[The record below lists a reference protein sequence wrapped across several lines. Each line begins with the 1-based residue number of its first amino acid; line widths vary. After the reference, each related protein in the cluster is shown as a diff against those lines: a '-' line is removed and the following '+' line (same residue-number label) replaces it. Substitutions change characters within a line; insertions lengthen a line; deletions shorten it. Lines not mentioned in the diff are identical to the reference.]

1 MVAPL
6 WDYIAGHD
14 HVTMRAVTIWQL
26 AYCMQDVHTILH
38 ARCPHYIAVL
48 QYVAIIKPVTG
59 RASIYVQRLLKLQEG
74 CIVALGFHTE
84 KEVCQHPHSSDPV
97 PVHTIRAIRC
107 SILPYT
113 IYLYVEVIVLNCIA
127 LCRFAVSLHI
137 DIRYTSLK

>member
-26 AYCMQDVHTILH
+26 AYCMQDVHTILLY
-38 ARCPHYIAVL
+38 CNTN
-48 QYVAIIKPVTG
+48 VAIIKPVTG

-74 CIVALGFHTE
+74 CIVALAIGFHTE

-97 PVHTIRAIRC
+97 PVHTIREIRC

-113 IYLYVEVIVLNCIA
+113 IYRHVEVIVLNCIA

-137 DIRYTSLK
+137 DIQYASLK